1 MPRGG
6 KSRKQDQ
13 AVAALLGSST
23 IGDAAESCGMG
34 TRTLKRWLKR
44 PEFLEAY
51 KEAQRELLESA
62 VNRLRG
68 AALEFVDALHHV
80 ATDAAAPP
88 AARATAARS
97 GLEVLLKASGLEEME
112 RRIAE
117 LERAVAGDKR

>member
-1 MPRGG
+1 
-6 KSRKQDQ
+6 
-13 AVAALLGSST
+13 
-23 IGDAAESCGMG
+23 MG

-80 ATDAAAPP
+80 ATDNGAPP

>member
-1 MPRGG
+1 
-6 KSRKQDQ
+6 
-13 AVAALLGSST
+13 
-23 IGDAAESCGMG
+23 MG

-117 LERAVAGDKR
+117 LERAVAGDKG